1 MKTIDQK
8 PATKIAVNERSNP
21 LKRDPTRTTMLRRR
35 FETDMRKRLR
45 KLKRAIRTIVV
56 GADVFGLSK
65 SKDPFTMNAPFRFEN
80 YGTDGAVLDQI
91 LGTGVDPDF
100 IADTAGII
108 GAQTPSAQLTAYQ
121 QWFKEQVDAGL
132 LQVDD
137 LTGEPWSSPYV
148 QSSYKQSIVRTYND
162 VHGTGGQPF
171 ELGSRAT
178 FLEQA
183 FGGPVGTRQIQLL
196 ATRTFQQL
204 VGVTAAM
211 EQQMARV
218 LADGL
223 AHGLGAR
230 QIASRLN
237 QTVTEIGKKRALVI
251 ARTEIIHSYAEGQL
265 DAYEQLNLDGVA
277 VMAEWSTAG
286 DDRVC
291 AACSAL
297 EGVVLKIQEAR
308 GILPRHPNCRCA
320 FVPANVGK
328 PRKGQKK
335 SKDEINKAIN
345 DSVRKQA
352 PKNATLKEARDRS
365 TWRGAR
371 RKIAKTRQ
379 PIIKTPFDTP
389 PVVPPTP
396 PVIPKV
402 KPPVV
407 PKVQPPVVPPTP
419 QPSTASRLFHQGI
432 PDPDGA
438 IKYKIDKDWYD
449 ETTWLKPDSDDV
461 ISLHAEINKG
471 QSFDDWVRQMDD
483 QGGVFTLEFDNK
495 RIRRWGKDDVDT
507 IEFYVKTDDLV
518 DYANPKWKA
527 LIDDWAETVQ
537 DMAMFGD
544 GGVVPSLAGDLQLG
558 THEMNS
564 FQSWLKMNH
573 PDIKPDAFLVNRQGK
588 TIVKHLDRDKLMVKG
603 RFDLDG
609 VGEGFPLEMPPKPK
623 PFVAEIKPIDD
634 IGDFAKFDTDKH
646 VFEPAGINV
655 GNADASDDFVRRMWN
670 EIGQEGIIDEKHALR
685 IGQMVD
691 DEIMATNEKL
701 RNMRLSLMEDA
712 EKIRIDII
720 NGVQSTEHHIFH
732 REFLERSKE
741 YADLYAEQV
750 ISKVSRVRD
759 VGGNAGNI
767 EIGAASPAKQKLVG
781 NSIKRAQLE
790 LPTDW
795 NDLLT
800 EYNFLDVAK
809 IKRGHVARYKETE
822 RNRRSLLPQ
831 VKDSN
836 HRYRSNLQPFTDVDD
851 VHTTVVSPSKSR
863 YDHKNDYPVRTKKT
877 VSEFRISGTEADDWR
892 GAGRSHSKV
901 KTKVSDS
908 TTTHELGHV
917 FEYSSG
923 TTLTDLETR
932 FLQRRWLRTKNKKL
946 GRVDGAGQ
954 IDDDFIKGYSGKM
967 YNHRKVNLGN
977 KTIDPEGFVDNFF
990 DGHLINGTLDDQNLE
1005 IFTMGLESVIHGTD
1019 RLVLLDT
1026 EYSNFIIGL
1035 MMGF

>member
-8 PATKIAVNERSNP
+8 PVNKIAVNERSNP

-56 GADVFGLSK
+56 DADVFRLSK
-65 SKDPFTMNAPFRFEN
+65 PKDPFTMNAPFRFEN
-80 YGTDGAVLDQI
+80 YGTDGAVFDQI

-100 IADTAGII
+100 IADTAGIL

-137 LTGEPWSSPYV
+137 LTDTPWTSEYV

-183 FGGPVGTRQIQLL
+183 FGGPTATRQIQLL
-196 ATRTFQQL
+196 ATRAFQQL

-265 DAYEQLNLDGVA
+265 DAYEQLNLDGVK

-291 AACSAL
+291 AACNAL
-297 EGVVLKIQEAR
+297 EGVVLKVQEAR
-308 GILPRHPNCRCA
+308 GIIPRHPNCRCA

-328 PRKGQKK
+328 PRGGQKK
-335 SKDEINKAIN
+335 SKEEINKAIN

-379 PIIKTPFDTP
+379 PIIKTPFDKP
-389 PVVPPTP
+389 SIVPPPTP

-402 KPPVV
+402 KPPV
-407 PKVQPPVVPPTP
+407 PPPTP
-419 QPSTASRLFHQGI
+419 KPSTASRLFHQGI
-432 PDPDGA
+432 PDPEGA
-438 IKYKIDKDWYD
+438 IKYKLDKDWFD

-609 VGEGFPLEMPPKPK
+609 VGEGHILEMPPKPK
-623 PFVAEIKPIDD
+623 PFVAEIKPVDD
-634 IGDFAKFDTDKH
+634 IGDF
-646 VFEPAGINV
+646 VNFEAGQTVEAPFGINV

-712 EKIRIDII
+712 EKLRIDIV
-720 NGVQSTEHHIFH
+720 NGATHVEHEIFH
-732 REFLERSKE
+732 KEFLERSKE

-750 ISKVSRVRD
+750 IAKVSRVRD
-759 VGGNAGNI
+759 VGGNVGNI
-767 EIGAASPAKQKLVG
+767 EMGSASEAKLKLVG
-781 NSIKRAQLE
+781 NSIKRAQSE
-790 LPTDW
+790 FPTDW

-800 EYNFLDVAK
+800 EYNYLDVGK
-809 IKRGHVARYKETE
+809 IKRGHVARYKDTE

-831 VKDSN
+831 VEDSI
-836 HRYRSNLQPFTDVDD
+836 HRHRSNLAPFTEYD
-851 VHTTVVSPSKSR
+851 TPRQTIVSPAKSR
-863 YDHKNDYPVRTKKT
+863 YSRKGDYPVETKKT
-877 VSEFRISGTEADDWR
+877 VSEFRTSGSSSDNWR
-892 GAGRSHSKV
+892 GGGRQHSKV
-901 KTKVSDS
+901 KTKVYDS

-917 FEYSSG
+917 FEYSTG
-923 TTLTDLETR
+923 TRLTDLETR
-932 FLQRRWLRTKNKKL
+932 FLRRRWQKTKNKKL

-954 IDDDFIKGYSGKM
+954 IDDDFIQGYSGKM

-990 DGHLINGTLDDQNLE
+990 DAHLLEGTLDSQNLE